1 MTAHPAALLLA
12 QDLGALPR
20 TNARGEQGLIHIPGF
35 LSTTGTSPEQSAEVG
50 LLAQAIAEGVIED
63 LQKHGYQVIAKDEL
77 DAKVR
82 ALAEDKQ
89 QTSSEMVLHCNR
101 CQRPV
106 LKVDVSATH
115 PKLHIS
121 TAVMGL
127 QAHMDQC
134 R

>member
-1 MTAHPAALLLA
+1 MASHPAALLLA
-12 QDLGALPR
+12 QDLGRLPR
-20 TNARGEQGLIHIPGF
+20 TNARGELGMIHIPGF
-35 LSTTGTSPEQSAEVG
+35 LSTTGTSPEQTEEVG

-63 LQKHGYQVIAKDEL
+63 LEKHGYQVIAKTEL

-82 ALAEDKQ
+82 ALAADR
-89 QTSSEMVLHCNR
+89 QTAGELVLHCNR

-106 LKVDVSATH
+106 LKVDVAADY

-121 TAVMGL
+121 TAIMGL